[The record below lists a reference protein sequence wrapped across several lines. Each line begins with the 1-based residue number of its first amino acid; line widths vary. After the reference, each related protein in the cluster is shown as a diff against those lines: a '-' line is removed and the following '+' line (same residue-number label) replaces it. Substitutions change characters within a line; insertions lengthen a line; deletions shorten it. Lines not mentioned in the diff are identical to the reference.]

1 MNKRLLINLMLLLVL
16 GFAACTSGKDNKE
29 TETTNLEGNDYLI
42 TIKTD
47 LGEMKAILHDLTPL
61 HKENFVKLAQEGFYD
76 SLLFHRIIQG
86 FMIQGGDPDSK
97 GAPAGVSLG
106 RGGPG
111 YLVDAEITP
120 ELFHRKGAL
129 AAARTGGPG
138 NPDRKSSGSQFYIVQ
153 GTVLTPEQA
162 EINQV
167 ALSRAVGTLM
177 RQYPQD
183 TLTSTLR
190 SAFNE
195 GGQEGYIKECI
206 EMKEEITEKTGIGF
220 IMPADQ
226 AEVYAS
232 EGGTPQLDGE
242 YTVFGQVISGLDVL
256 DRIAAVQTQPGDRP
270 VEDVK
275 MFISVEQVPRSEIA
289 SKYSYTDFQ

>member
-1 MNKRLLINLMLLLVL
+1 MHKKLLIALMLTLMV
-16 GFAACTSGKDNKE
+16 GFVACTSGSDSKE
-29 TETTNLEGNDYLI
+29 TATTNLVGNDYLV

-47 LGEMKAILHDLTPL
+47 FGVMKAVLYDLTPK
-61 HKENFVKLAQEGFYD
+61 HKENFVKLSQEGFYD

-86 FMIQGGDPDSK
+86 FMIQGGDPTSK
-97 GAPAGVSLG
+97 NAGPQDRLG
-106 RGGPG
+106 MNGPG

-129 AAARTGGPG
+129 AAARTGGPS

-153 GTVLTPEQA
+153 GRTLTQEEA

-177 RQYPQD
+177 RQFPQD

-190 SAFNE
+190 TAFNE
-195 GGQEGYIKECI
+195 GGQEGYLQKCMELN
-206 EMKEEITEKTGIGF
+206 EEITKKTGVGF
-220 IMPADQ
+220 VMPAEQ

-232 EGGTPQLDGE
+232 VGGTPQLDGE
-242 YTVFGQVISGLDVL
+242 YTVFGQVIQGLDVL
-256 DRIAAVQTQPGDRP
+256 DQISAVQTQPGDRP
-270 VEDVK
+270 VEDVR
-275 MFISVEQVPRSEIA
+275 MYITVEEMPRAEIA
-289 SKYSYTDFQ
+289 SKYSFTDFQ